1 MVELQAT
8 RRHPPTGCATTSP
21 TTAPRHGHPTP
32 HLRDDDPT
40 WVRTGWPPKVLTIPP
55 IRQSVRVGWPA
66 VELLDPTA
74 DPAILLQVT
83 LADFEAATQVQ
94 DPGRGI
100 GYLVVVDAAAIG
112 GPWEM
117 RDNDAIAAQLI
128 DELAAL
134 GIQALPDRASV
145 PQNLCLSLDAVAD
158 LLGRVRTLKP

>member
-1 MVELQAT
+1 M
-8 RRHPPTGCATTSP
+8 
-21 TTAPRHGHPTP
+21 
-32 HLRDDDPT
+32 
-40 WVRTGWPPKVLTIPP
+40 
-55 IRQSVRVGWPA
+55 
-66 VELLDPTA
+66 
-74 DPAILLQVT
+74 
-83 LADFEAATQVQ
+83 Q